1 VRERFKATRDKLER
15 VKNEVVILAT
25 DQLIPRSS
33 SGYAD
38 FKEEEEEEKKEK
50 RGRKR

>member
-15 VKNEVVILAT
+15 VKNEAVILAT

-38 FKEEEEEEKKEK
+38 FKEEKKEK

>member
-38 FKEEEEEEKKEK
+38 FKEEEEKKEK

>member
-15 VKNEVVILAT
+15 VKNEAVILAT

-38 FKEEEEEEKKEK
+38 FKEEEKKEK